1 MPTVK
6 LLCYKQVIH
15 YLSGQEQVRHLNMAR
30 TKNAS
35 SSANVDWYLVSIERL
50 KRIGLIALI
59 LLIAV
64 GGYLYWNHRRQNPQV
79 LAERAIH
86 GAQVALDSLASS
98 KEFNK
103 FKTDYVQARD
113 HLETAKGHF
122 ASGTWPDAQTEA
134 DKSLSIAQSALAR
147 LPGQKE
153 SDAQFLT
160 VEGQVQYQKAGGDWK
175 TAEVRTPLFNGDWVK
190 TGGSSSAELMFSNGS
205 LYTIGPSALLE
216 IYALNSPGS
225 AEKQNSVK
233 MQIGSIEINTHEDIS
248 TVRTSGAQVVVDSK
262 STTQVGVDEENRTE
276 VVSLRGSTSVS
287 SISGGE
293 AVRLA
298 AGQQIAGSQTG
309 ELSEVTAV
317 LPPPA
322 LQAPAD
328 NQVFQSTPNLR
339 VSLDWADE
347 KRATSYQ
354 LQVSRSRLFTTFEIN
369 ATRKESRAVAQV
381 SSEGLFYWRVA
392 SIDARGK
399 IGPFSSSRRFR
410 VRGLGS
416 VVETLDS
423 DKSPP
428 ALQVKRPFNIG
439 GQFYLIEGKAEP
451 GASVFINDEEIAD
464 VNTDGTFKKL
474 VSLDKVGWNSVVI
487 KAVDLAG
494 NQTVQR
500 ERVYS
505 EE

>member
-1 MPTVK
+1 
-6 LLCYKQVIH
+6 
-15 YLSGQEQVRHLNMAR
+15 MAR
-30 TKNAS
+30 LKNAS
-35 SSANVDWYLVSIERL
+35 SSANVDWYLISIDRL

-59 LLIAV
+59 LLIGL
-64 GGYLYWNHRRQNPQV
+64 GGYLYWSHRSKNPQI
-79 LAERAIH
+79 LADRAIK
-86 GAQVALDSLASS
+86 GAQSALDNLASS
-98 KEFNK
+98 KELNK
-103 FKTDYVQARD
+103 FKTDYIQARD
-113 HLETAKGHF
+113 HLDTATSHF
-122 ASGTWPDAQTEA
+122 AAKTWPEAQLEA
-134 DKSLSIAQSALAR
+134 DKSLSISQSALAR

-160 VEGQVQYQKAGGDWK
+160 VEGQVQYQKAGGEWK
-175 TAEVRTPLFNGDWVK
+175 AAEVRTPLFNGDWVK

-205 LYTIGPSALLE
+205 LYTIGGNALLE
-216 IYALNSPGS
+216 IYALARPGS
-225 AEKQNSVK
+225 TEKQNSVK

-262 STTQVGVDEENRTE
+262 STTQVGVDGESNTE
-276 VVSLRGSTSVS
+276 VVTLRGSSSVS
-287 SISGGE
+287 SSAGGE

-298 AGQQIAGSQTG
+298 AGQQIAGDGTG
-309 ELSEVTAV
+309 SLSEVTAV
-317 LPPPA
+317 VLPPA
-322 LQAPAD
+322 LQVPAD

-339 VSLDWADE
+339 IALDWADE
-347 KRATSYQ
+347 KRATAYQ

-369 ATRKESRAVAQV
+369 ATREESRAVAQV

-392 SIDARGK
+392 SVDARGK
-399 IGPFSSSRRFR
+399 VGPFSPSRRFR

-416 VVETLDS
+416 LVETLET

-439 GQFYLIEGKAEP
+439 GQFYLIEGKVEP

-474 VSLDKVGWNSVVI
+474 ISLEQVGWNSVVI

-494 NQTVQR
+494 NQSVQR

>member
-1 MPTVK
+1 
-6 LLCYKQVIH
+6 
-15 YLSGQEQVRHLNMAR
+15 MAR
-30 TKNAS
+30 LKNSS
-35 SSANVDWYLVSIERL
+35 SSANIDWYLISIDRL

-59 LLIAV
+59 LLIGV
-64 GGYLYWNHRRQNPQV
+64 GGYLYWDHRRQNPQIM
-79 LAERAIH
+79 ADRAIK
-86 GAQVALDSLASS
+86 GAQGALDTLASS
-98 KEFNK
+98 REFNK
-103 FKTDYVQARD
+103 FKSDYVEARD
-113 HLETAKGHF
+113 HLDTAKGHF
-122 ASGTWPDAQTEA
+122 ASGTWLEAQGEA
-134 DKSLSIAQSALAR
+134 DKSLSIAQAALAR

-160 VEGQVQYQKAGGDWK
+160 VEGQVQYQKAGGEWK
-175 TAEVRTPLFNGDWVK
+175 AAEVRTPLFNGDWVK
-190 TGGSSSAELMFSNGS
+190 TGGNSSAELMFSNGS

-216 IYALNSPGS
+216 IYALAAPGS
-225 AEKQNSVK
+225 TEKQNSVK

-262 STTQVGVDEENRTE
+262 STTQVGVDEESRTE
-276 VVSLRGSTSVS
+276 VVSLRGTSSVS
-287 SISGGE
+287 SVAGGD

-298 AGQQIAGSQTG
+298 AGQQIAGSEAG
-309 ELSEVTAV
+309 ELSEVTIV
-317 LPPPA
+317 VPPPA
-322 LQAPAD
+322 LQVPAD

-339 VSLDWADE
+339 IALDWADE
-347 KRATSYQ
+347 RRATTYQ
-354 LQVSRSRLFTTFEIN
+354 LQVSRSRLFTTYEIN

-392 SIDARGK
+392 SIDAQGK
-399 IGPFSSSRRFR
+399 IGPFSPSRRFR

-416 VVETLDS
+416 LVETLET
-423 DKSPP
+423 DKTPP
-428 ALQVKRPFNIG
+428 VLQVKRPFNIG
-439 GQFYLIEGKAEP
+439 GQFYLIEGRAEP

-474 VSLDKVGWNSVVI
+474 ISLDKVGWNAVVI